1 MNEAWIH
8 SLIEE
13 QTEETLNYHEKA
25 FLQELE
31 VLLTQQQNTNS
42 TGSKASLDSKLW
54 NPQDW

>member
-13 QTEETLNYHEKA
+13 QTAETLNYHEKA

-31 VLLTQQQNTNS
+31 VLLTQQQARIQLKQ
-42 TGSKASLDSKLW
+42 GELDSKLW

>member
-31 VLLTQQQNTNS
+31 VLLTQQQTRIQLKQ
-42 TGSKASLDSKLW
+42 GELDNKLW

>member
-13 QTEETLNYHEKA
+13 QTAETLNYHEKA

-31 VLLTQQQNTNS
+31 ALFDTTTNTNS
-42 TGSKASLDSKLW
+42 TEARRVG
-54 NPQDW
+54 Q

>member
-13 QTEETLNYHEKA
+13 QTAETLNYHEKA

-31 VLLTQQQNTNS
+31 ALLTQQQTRIQLNQ
-42 TGSKASLDSKLW
+42 GELDSKLW

>member
-13 QTEETLNYHEKA
+13 QTAETLNYHEKA

-31 VLLTQQQNTNS
+31 ALLTQQQTRIQLEARRV
-42 TGSKASLDSKLW
+42 G
-54 NPQDW
+54 Q

>member
-13 QTEETLNYHEKA
+13 QTAETLNYHEKA

-31 VLLTQQQNTNS
+31 ALLTQQQTRIQLKQ
-42 TGSKASLDSKLW
+42 GELDNKLW

>member
-13 QTEETLNYHEKA
+13 QTAETFNYHEKA

-31 VLLTQQQNTNS
+31 VLLTQQQTRIQLKQ
-42 TGSKASLDSKLW
+42 GELDSKLW

>member
-13 QTEETLNYHEKA
+13 QTAETLNYHEKA

-31 VLLTQQQNTNS
+31 ALLTQQKTRIQLKQ
-42 TGSKASLDSKLW
+42 GELDNKLW

>member
-13 QTEETLNYHEKA
+13 QTAETLNYHEKA

-31 VLLTQQQNTNS
+31 ALLTQQQTRIQLKQ
-42 TGSKASLDSKLW
+42 GELDSKLW
-54 NPQDW
+54 NPQHW

>member
-13 QTEETLNYHEKA
+13 QTAETLNYHEKA

-31 VLLTQQQNTNS
+31 VLLTQQQTRIQLKQ
-42 TGSKASLDSKLW
+42 GKLDSKLW

>member
-31 VLLTQQQNTNS
+31 VLLTQQQTRIQLKQS
-42 TGSKASLDSKLW
+42 ELDSKLW